1 LAEVVARHGLSPA
14 EREALGEGLYAYNKR
29 ATGHHDGRD
38 LGFVVE
44 EDGTLVAGLEGYT
57 WGGICEVARLW
68 VREDRRKQG
77 LGSALV
83 RAAIAEAE
91 ARGCAQVLL
100 STYDF
105 QAPDFYARHGFEKI
119 AEIPDKPVGHTEF
132 VMRKVLPPPAR

>member
-1 LAEVVARHGLSPA
+1 MVQVTARHDLSPA
-14 EREALGEGLYAYNKR
+14 EREALGEGLYAFNTA

-44 EDGTLVAGLEGYT
+44 EAGVLVAGLEGYT
-57 WGGICEVARLW
+57 WGGICEVRHLW

-77 LGSALV
+77 LGSALI
-83 RAAIAEAE
+83 RAAVAEAQ

-105 QAPDFYARHGFEKI
+105 QAPDFYRRHGFDVI
-119 AEIPDKPVGHTEF
+119 AEIPDKPLGHTEYI
-132 VMRKVLPPPAR
+132 MRRRLPAP